1 MEKKRY
7 YILTNN
13 INDYLDQ
20 EFIGYSWKSDE
31 RVPELINGKFN
42 LPEIGTNPYVA
53 EANLYAK
60 DGSVSISI
68 EHIDGQYLIGI
79 VDWKE
84 VESDKSVV
92 LEEQTYLT
100 HRLTKLPGAEDFGKL
115 KFVRAWIPVN
125 DPLCEKMEVL
135 EPAWHAFKGFVKVI
149 NLNPE
154 IEKS

>member
-1 MEKKRY
+1 MEKKSCY
-7 YILTNN
+7 LLTNN
-13 INDYLDQ
+13 INDYLDK
-20 EFIGYSWKSDE
+20 EFIGYSWKSDN
-31 RVPELINGKFN
+31 RGPELINGSFT

-79 VDWKE
+79 VNWKE
-84 VESDKSVV
+84 IEADKSVV

-100 HRLTKLPGAEDFGKL
+100 HRLTELQGAENFGKL
-115 KFVRAWIPVN
+115 KFMRAWIPVK
-125 DPLCEKMEVL
+125 DPLCENMEVL
-135 EPAWHAFKGFVKVI
+135 EPAWRAFKGFVKVI

-154 IEKS
+154 TLQS